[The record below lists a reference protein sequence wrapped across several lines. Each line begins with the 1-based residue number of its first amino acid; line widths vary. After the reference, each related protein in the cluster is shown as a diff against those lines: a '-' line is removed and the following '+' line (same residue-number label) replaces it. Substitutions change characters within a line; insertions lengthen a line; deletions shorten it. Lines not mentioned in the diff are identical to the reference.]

1 MKSKYL
7 YLMLLSSLLCSCE
20 PIPYHF
26 EINDMKENVTRIELV
41 TCENPSPINMCV
53 NDDTVLYFNFN
64 NRNVIKELGQNKIEN
79 FINDLSKV
87 SLFKEN
93 RSVNSPVG
101 YATLLYMQNNEV
113 IVLSCTN
120 LDDVKY
126 SMVAAFSDTGTYIR
140 HIAEFDGARQF
151 RRLLIEYFDIR

>member
-7 YLMLLSSLLCSCE
+7 YLMLLSSLLCGCE

-41 TCENPSPINMCV
+41 TCENLNPINMCV

-64 NRNVIKELGQNKIEN
+64 NRNVIKELEQNKIEN
-79 FINDLSKV
+79 FINDLSKI

-93 RSVNSPVG
+93 KSVNSPVG

-126 SMVAAFSDTGTYIR
+126 SMVAAFSYTGTYIR
-140 HIAEFDGARQF
+140 HIAEFDGV
-151 RRLLIEYFDIR
+151 